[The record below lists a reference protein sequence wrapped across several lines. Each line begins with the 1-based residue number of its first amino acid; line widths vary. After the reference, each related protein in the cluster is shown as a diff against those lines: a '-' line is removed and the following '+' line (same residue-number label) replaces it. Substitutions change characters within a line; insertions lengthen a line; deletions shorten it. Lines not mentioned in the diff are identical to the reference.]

1 MRDTRILMGMP
12 ITVDIGGASADGL
25 IDTVF
30 GYFQHID
37 RRFSTY
43 RADSEI
49 AAINRGDFPVVDWSG
64 EMMEVLA
71 IAKQTK
77 EETD

>member
-12 ITVDIGGASADGL
+12 IAVDLGGASNAEL
-25 IDTVF
+25 IEAVF
-30 GYFQHID
+30 GYFEHID

-49 AAINRGDFPVVDWSG
+49 TAINRGDV
-64 EMMEVLA
+64 
-71 IAKQTK
+71 
-77 EETD
+77 